1 MGDAAKTAAEL
12 YHQLGAL
19 AFLIVV
25 GALAFGYLVLR
36 IVKTQDK
43 ISDRIDRMDARQS
56 THDQR
61 AQDMH
66 STCKDHGTQIDAL
79 GRGLE
84 GVRADLGGLTTEVK
98 VLKERV
104 G

>member
-1 MGDAAKTAAEL
+1 MAETAKTAAEL

-19 AFLIVV
+19 AFLIVC
-25 GALAFGYLVLR
+25 GALAFLFLVWR
-36 IVKTQDK
+36 IVKTQDA
-43 ISDRIDRMDARQS
+43 ISDRFARMDARQA

-66 STCKDHGTQIDAL
+66 ATCKDHGAQLHDLREGLGEVKDGLGAL
-79 GRGLE
+79 S
-84 GVRADLGGLTTEVK
+84 TEVK

>member
-1 MGDAAKTAAEL
+1 MAETAKTAAEL

-56 THDQR
+56 QHDQR
-61 AQDMH
+61 AIDMH
-66 STCKDHGTQIDAL
+66 GTCKDHGVQIDAL
-79 GRGLE
+79 GKGL
-84 GVRADLGGLTTEVK
+84 ADVKSELGGLSTEVK